1 MIQNQTPT
9 QFQNDLESNQ
19 KNLFLQIREVLL
31 SYKQMME
38 LQKSIITTYAN
49 DNGPICN
56 MRTMGKQVEITF
68 LKGIKLKD
76 KYKLLSG
83 TGKEMRSMTLSE
95 FDEELLEY
103 YIDQAVVINSK
114 RKK

>member
-1 MIQNQTPT
+1 MTQNQIPT

-19 KNLFLQIREVLL
+19 KTLFLQIREVLL
-31 SYKQMME
+31 SYKQMTE
-38 LQKSIITTYAN
+38 IQKSIITTYAN

-56 MRTMGKQVEITF
+56 MRTMGQQVEITF
-68 LKGIKLKD
+68 LKGIKMKD

-83 TGKEMRSMTLSE
+83 SGKEMKSITLKE
-95 FDEELLEY
+95 FDEQLLEY
-103 YIDQAVVINSK
+103 YIDQAVEINLK